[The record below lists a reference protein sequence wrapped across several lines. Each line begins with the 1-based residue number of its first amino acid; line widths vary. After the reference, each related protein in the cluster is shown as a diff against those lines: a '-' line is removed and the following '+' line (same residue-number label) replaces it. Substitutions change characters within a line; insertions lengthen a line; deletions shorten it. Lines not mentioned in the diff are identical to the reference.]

1 MADYSP
7 DKKSGCVAMIYGGLF
22 RQRCFWPR
30 RSASTSSIPTHG
42 NNGIQSINS
51 KRRRGSDERAFLD
64 DTNLSEYPQRNDQSP
79 MMNVATKTPP
89 PSYQEHGRK
98 VSNAPIVNSKVG
110 LSNDHQSNG
119 LVRASSSNVMLF
131 GNLGNLR
138 QPAGHGTSN
147 PRVSNSSVLDYLP
160 MTASEMGLNS
170 NGNYGNAYGTNGGNG
185 NGNVNYNAYNN
196 IGNVKVSRNNVKEK
210 DNEEA
215 EEDAGPLCR
224 ALSTRLDPET
234 LKAMGNE
241 EYKQGNFAE
250 ALAFYDRAIGL
261 DPDMASYR
269 SNKSAA
275 LTGLGRLLEA
285 VFECREAIKIDPTY
299 RRAHYRLATL
309 CLRLGEAEKSL
320 YHYKQSGHEADPSDI
335 SKAKNLQIYLSKCTE
350 ARKLRDWQTVI
361 KESSS
366 AISSGADSALQ
377 VFALK
382 AESLLKLHRHE
393 DADAELSKAP
403 RFGIDDCTKFFGPVG
418 NANLLV
424 TRAQVDVALGRFE
437 EAVAT
442 AQRAAQLD
450 STNKDVNSTLRK
462 AQALASARSNGNEL
476 FKASK
481 FLDACV
487 AYSEGLEQD
496 FFNSVLL
503 CNRAACRSKLGQF
516 EKAVEDCSKALN
528 VRPSYSKARL
538 RRADCNA
545 KLGRWEASAQDYEIL
560 RNKMPSDEEV
570 ARGLLEAQAHLK
582 KSHSEQRQT
591 QPDGHHSKNA
601 KSDSNLAVV
610 KDADHFR
617 HFVTSPGISVVL
629 FCNKSSDQKALVL
642 MEQLSKRNQSLSFIK
657 VEVEEHPI
665 LAKSEGVNSIPVFRM
680 YKNGSRI
687 KEIPRTSLELLESTV
702 KFYTKS

>member
-147 PRVSNSSVLDYLP
+147 PR
-160 MTASEMGLNS
+160 
-170 NGNYGNAYGTNGGNG
+170 
-185 NGNVNYNAYNN
+185 
-196 IGNVKVSRNNVKEK
+196 
-210 DNEEA
+210 
-215 EEDAGPLCR
+215 
-224 ALSTRLDPET
+224 
-234 LKAMGNE
+234 AMGNE

-617 HFVTSPGISVVL
+617 HFVTSPGPGI
-629 FCNKSSDQKALVL
+629 FEGDGLVL
-642 MEQLSKRNQSLSFIK
+642 EVHKTLKPDFCSLRSLLNSGTVLEK
-657 VEVEEHPI
+657 CSSRVEVEEHPI